1 MWVFDGTLNKEM
13 SLQGYKFLYWY
24 GVHSAHPLEEEA
36 VVPRPL
42 NSGLPCTAG
51 PLGMASGE
59 IPDTGITAASSHS
72 SSYAPTKAR
81 PNSVFSAG
89 GWWLPSIPCGTDDWI
104 QVDLGAY
111 TGVTGVVVTG
121 HSGGNHYIRT
131 FTVRYSMTGES
142 DDWQS
147 LTDTD
152 GQTIELEGNNGSGE
166 AVTVTFPETLM
177 TRFIRIYPAT
187 WSSSECYLNL
197 EVLGCRDLDSMLRL
211 VDGDGKRS
219 GRVEIYH
226 DDAWGAICDN
236 GWDMKEAS
244 IVCHQ
249 LGFLEA
255 EEATSVS
262 LEESEEEVP
271 IVMNRVSCKGSERRL
286 VDCPFVCSSIQ
297 QCNSSHVAGV
307 TCKPNIIRLVGGSNH
322 TNGRVEL
329 YQDNAWGTLCDTD
342 WDVRDAEVVCHQLGF
357 SGAVEAKSGAHF
369 GQGVGPVYMDG
380 LACDG
385 SETKIS
391 ECPSFCWEEVAC
403 NHTQDV
409 GVVCRQEDVE
419 TVTVSDT
426 IEQGRGDMPLE

>member
-1 MWVFDGTLNKEM
+1 M
-13 SLQGYKFLYWY
+13 SSTTILKLCLIIALFR
-24 GVHSAHPLEEEA
+24 VHSAHPLEEEA
-36 VVPRPL
+36 VVARPL
-42 NSGLPCTAG
+42 KSGLPCTAG

-59 IPDTGITAASSHS
+59 IKDSGITASTSAG
-72 SSYAPTKAR
+72 SYGPTKAR
-81 PNSVFSAG
+81 PNSGSY
-89 GWWLPSIPCGTDDWI
+89 WLSNYCRNEWI
-104 QVDLGAY
+104 QVDLGASAA
-111 TGVTGVVVTG
+111 VTGVVVKG
-121 HSGGNHYIRT
+121 HSSGNYYITT

-147 LTDTD
+147 LADTD
-152 GQTIELEGNNGSGE
+152 GQTIELDVDDGSGE
-166 AVTVTFPETLM
+166 AVTVNFPVTLM
-177 TRFIRIYPAT
+177 TRFIRMQIASYQGN
-187 WSSSECYLNL
+187 CYLNL
-197 EVLGCRDLDSMLRL
+197 EVLGCRDFDSMLRL

-226 DDAWGAICDN
+226 DDVWGAICDN

-297 QCNSSHVAGV
+297 QCNGSHVAGV

-329 YQDNAWGTLCDTD
+329 YQGNAWGTLCDTD
-342 WDVRDAEVVCHQLGF
+342 WDVMDAEVVCRQLGF
-357 SGAVEAKSGAHF
+357 SGAAEAKSGAHY
-369 GQGVGPVYMDG
+369 GQGEGPVYMDG

-385 SETKIS
+385 SESKIWD
-391 ECPSFCWEEVAC
+391 CPSFCWEEVAC
-403 NHTQDV
+403 NHTQDA
-409 GVVCRQEDVE
+409 GVVCRQDVE

-426 IEQGRGDMPLE
+426 IPLE